1 MGDIAFYL
9 RLSKSDGDLG
19 KDEKDESNSIENQ
32 RKLLQT
38 FVESTEDL
46 GGTVREYIDDG
57 YTGTNFNRPGFQQ
70 MVEDAKKGVIGTI
83 LVKDLSRLGRDYIGV
98 GDYLEQIFPILG
110 VRVIAVNSQYDSN
123 QYVGST
129 MGLEMSITN
138 LVNTLYSRDM
148 SKKIKSTMR
157 TKWNGGVST
166 GGKIP
171 FGYKKAEDKSWV
183 LDEEAAVIVR
193 KIFDLALKGYNTV
206 MIANALNEEGYP
218 PPGKLKVNRGEKAF
232 WKQKVTDKEWLWN
245 RQGTWAV
252 LKNYAYT
259 GALVQGKTSA
269 VRICGKERRKTND
282 SDLFITENH
291 HEAIVTHEKFELA
304 QLVIEKQYN
313 KSFRKDAGFSL
324 RGKIRCGNC
333 GLRMNYG
340 GGVAE
345 PVVFCA
351 HTVSVGKMSTCDK
364 TRHSASKI
372 ETIVLSS
379 LQKQLEI
386 FQSLSKVLE
395 EEEEKNN
402 TSISSIRKDLERE
415 LEKLKAERIRQYEA
429 YAEGV
434 TRREEYL
441 SEKKA
446 LSDKIEKMQT
456 QYEQL
461 QSITTEEDALMEDI
475 KKVRENAEE
484 VNILK
489 KMTRQV
495 AEEFVEE
502 IIIYDSKQ
510 MEIKFVFDDLL
521 AEIAHRVSKKK
532 TEEIA

>member
-1 MGDIAFYL
+1 M
-9 RLSKSDGDLG
+9 
-19 KDEKDESNSIENQ
+19 
-32 RKLLQT
+32 
-38 FVESTEDL
+38 
-46 GGTVREYIDDG
+46 
-57 YTGTNFNRPGFQQ
+57 
-70 MVEDAKKGVIGTI
+70 
-83 LVKDLSRLGRDYIGV
+83 
-98 GDYLEQIFPILG
+98 
-110 VRVIAVNSQYDSN
+110 
-123 QYVGST
+123 
-129 MGLEMSITN
+129 
-138 LVNTLYSRDM
+138 
-148 SKKIKSTMR
+148 
-157 TKWNGGVST
+157 
-166 GGKIP
+166 
-171 FGYKKAEDKSWV
+171 
-183 LDEEAAVIVR
+183 
-193 KIFDLALKGYNTV
+193 
-206 MIANALNEEGYP
+206 
-218 PPGKLKVNRGEKAF
+218 
-232 WKQKVTDKEWLWN
+232 
-245 RQGTWAV
+245 
-252 LKNYAYT
+252 
-259 GALVQGKTSA
+259 
-269 VRICGKERRKTND
+269 
-282 SDLFITENH
+282 
-291 HEAIVTHEKFELA
+291 
-304 QLVIEKQYN
+304 
-313 KSFRKDAGFSL
+313 
-324 RGKIRCGNC
+324 
-333 GLRMNYG
+333 
-340 GGVAE
+340 
-345 PVVFCA
+345 
-351 HTVSVGKMSTCDK
+351 
-364 TRHSASKI
+364 
-372 ETIVLSS
+372 LSS

-415 LEKLKAERIRQYEA
+415 LEKLKAERRRQYEA